1 MARLV
6 SRAIISITLRNG
18 AKLVFILACNSD
30 SCHRT
35 YGNMDAGKYKHVVN
49 FLGKLFQFTT
59 QQNFTGK
66 TGLRKESL
74 KLISFGITRLSSC
87 RFALADEYM

>member
-6 SRAIISITLRNG
+6 SRATISITLRNG

-35 YGNMDAGKYKHVVN
+35 YGNIDAGKCKHVVN
-49 FLGKLFQFTT
+49 FLGKLFQFMT
-59 QQNFTGK
+59 QQGK